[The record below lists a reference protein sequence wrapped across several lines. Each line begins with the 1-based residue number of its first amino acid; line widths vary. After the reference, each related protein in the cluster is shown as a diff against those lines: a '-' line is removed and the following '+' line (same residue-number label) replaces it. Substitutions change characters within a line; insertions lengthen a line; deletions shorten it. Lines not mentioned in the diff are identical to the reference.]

1 MGCGTGV
8 LAREIQKKFEK
19 VNIVYYGIDISYKLI
34 ELGKKCNPSLNNF
47 IIGDIEY
54 LPFGEETFDGA
65 ISNSVLHW
73 LNIPEINQTVEK
85 ALVEV
90 FRVLKINSPLAIS
103 VSGYGTARKFQDS
116 YKKMMKY
123 FKNDPE
129 FKADLY
135 REDPIGNMHLI
146 DLVNIL
152 IDVGFKIEKAQ
163 LDYEPIEYKHPAD
176 YVNTVKAYGSE
187 MYLAP
192 VPKPKR
198 EVAWKMI
205 ENDFIEKS
213 GDGEYEHDQYVIY
226 LVALKAKNE

>member
-1 MGCGTGV
+1 MV
-8 LAREIQKKFEK
+8 
-19 VNIVYYGIDISYKLI
+19 KL
-34 ELGKKCNPSLNNF
+34 GNTCNPLSNNL
-47 IIGDIEY
+47 IVGDIEY
-54 LPFGEETFDGA
+54 LPFIEESFDAA

-73 LNIPEINQTVEK
+73 LNIPEINKTVEK

-103 VSGYGTARKFQDS
+103 VSGYGTAYRFQES
-116 YKKMMKY
+116 YKQVMKY

-152 IDVGFKIEKAQ
+152 IDVGFKIKRAQ
-163 LDYEPIEYKHPAD
+163 LDYEPIKYKHPAD
-176 YVNTVKAYGSE
+176 YVNTVKAYGYE

-192 VPKPKR
+192 VPDSKR
-198 EVAWKMI
+198 EIAWKMI
-205 ENDFIEKS
+205 EKDFVEKN
-213 GDGEYEHDQYVIY
+213 GDREYEHDQYVIY
-226 LVALKAKNE
+226 IVALKAMNKSNFRFR